1 MLFFLI
7 GIGIIGITGTPGLF
21 HLSLIISL
29 YKPLQRPHQFISPA
43 RL

>member
-21 HLSLIISL
+21 YLSLFST
-29 YKPLQRPHQFISPA
+29 KPLQRPHQFISPA